1 MQLDKFNP
9 EQRQAI
15 EKLDAPLLVIAAAG
29 SGKTGVITA
38 KITYLIKIKNLSPDR
53 ICAVTFTNKAAQEM
67 QDRLKKQLP
76 SKIVNKIKLGT
87 FHSLGFDFIKKEAK
101 NLGYRSGISIF
112 DPEDTRAFLK
122 DFLKDDG
129 EAAKTAAI
137 LISNWKNLLLSPEQ
151 AKEIVTPAEE
161 VFAFVY
167 EKYQQQ
173 LHACNSV
180 DLDDLIY
187 LPVKALQADSALLN
201 SWQHRFDY
209 VLVDEYQDTN
219 LSQYEFIKLL
229 TGASHA
235 FTVVGDDYQS
245 IYSFR
250 GARPQNLEQLT
261 QDFKD
266 LQVIKLEQNYRS
278 TNTILKA
285 ANALISNNQNMFDK
299 NLWSEK
305 GAGEKIKII
314 KAVSEEAE
322 ADRVA
327 NDVLVRKL
335 NENAKWS
342 DFAVLYRSNHQSRLL
357 EIKLQE
363 ANIPYKLTGGTSF
376 YDRVEIKDLVAYLR
390 LLNNPDDNVAF
401 FRIVNTPRRNIGATT
416 LEKLSAYAQKRSAS
430 LYSVAKEF
438 GLAQELSETA
448 FDYLQKFI
456 DYMDDLRQRLFSAD
470 EPIRI
475 LREMLQD
482 INYMAWLEKNS
493 TNSIV
498 AEKRFGNLDLFL
510 KSLDGVFTRL
520 EEENPQ
526 ANNLETAI
534 GKLIMRAWL
543 EKQAEDEEENMVFLS
558 TLHASKGLEFPNVY
572 IMGFEEGILPHKNS
586 LNQDGIEEERRLA
599 YVGITRSM
607 QTLTLSLAKK
617 RKTFDGVNETSTS
630 RFLEELPKELILQP
644 ENNLTPEAKEQ
655 MAQSKLSILK
665 SMLNKEAE

>member
-38 KITYLIKIKNLSPDR
+38 KITYLIKVKNLSPDR

-617 RKTFDGVNETSTS
+617 RKTFDGVNETSAS

-665 SMLNKEAE
+665 SMLNKEAD